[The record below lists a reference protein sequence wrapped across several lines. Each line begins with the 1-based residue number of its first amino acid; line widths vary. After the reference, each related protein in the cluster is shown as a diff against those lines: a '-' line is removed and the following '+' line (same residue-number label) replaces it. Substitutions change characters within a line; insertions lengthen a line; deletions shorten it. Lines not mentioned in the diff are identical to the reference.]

1 MPDYWID
8 TDSYIRAKNEGYSF
22 DLAPGFWKAIDQKA
36 ADGIIASSIWVYH
49 EIVDEGTDDLAEWA
63 RQRETSGL
71 FIEPSEA
78 VQVQY
83 RQIVDY
89 VIGHYEPHKAQVFL
103 AKADPWTIAHAKACG
118 GQVITFEIRAN
129 PISPS
134 PKVKIP
140 DVADVFGV
148 KCAVLWELLR
158 ELHVSLELLDDRG
171 LLP

>member
-8 TDSYIRAKNEGYSF
+8 TDTFIRAKNEGYGF
-22 DLAPGFWKAIDQKA
+22 DLAPGFWKVIDQKA
-36 ADGIIASSIWVYH
+36 AEGIIASSSWVYH

-71 FIEPSEA
+71 FIEPDEA

-89 VIGHYEPHKAQVFL
+89 VNNHYKAHKAQAFL

-118 GQVITFEIRAN
+118 GQVVTFECRAN
-129 PISPS
+129 PNSTSPN
-134 PKVKIP
+134 VKIP
-140 DVADVFGV
+140 DVADYFDVTC
-148 KCAVLWELLR
+148 KVLWELLR
-158 ELHVSLELLDDRG
+158 ELHVSLDVLDDRG
-171 LLP
+171 